1 MTPPAAAGIV
11 GPMSDPKARADA
23 RLETALNDA
32 DRRDPRPLYRPA
44 LKFLRDRRPDAFAD
58 ALRYFEEELI
68 PAVAGEA
75 DPLAEW
81 LAYGRRLARALGD
94 GRLLEIDSTGRAR
107 PVAGVEEARGLV
119 LHVPD
124 DDAAPALALHY
135 PAEPSKAQQATFE
148 LLVEG
153 RQTASTYD

>member
-1 MTPPAAAGIV
+1 MT
-11 GPMSDPKARADA
+11 DPKARADA
-23 RLETALNDA
+23 RLETALQRP
-32 DRRDPRPLYRPA
+32 DRQDPRPLYRPA
-44 LKFLRDRRPDAFAD
+44 LKYLRARKPDAFAE
-58 ALRYFEEELI
+58 ALRHFEDELI

-81 LAYGRRLARALGD
+81 LAYGRRLALALGD

-107 PVAGVEEARGLV
+107 PVAEVEAARGLV

-124 DDAAPALALHY
+124 DDAAPALALSY
-135 PAEPSKAQQATFE
+135 PTASSPAQQATFE

-153 RQTASTYD
+153 RQTASAYAD

>member
-1 MTPPAAAGIV
+1 
-11 GPMSDPKARADA
+11 MSDLKARADA
-23 RLETALNDA
+23 RLETALQDV
-32 DRRDPRPLYRPA
+32 DRQDPRPLYRPA
-44 LKFLRDRRPDAFAD
+44 LKYLRNRKPDAFAE
-58 ALRYFEEELI
+58 ALRHFEDELI

-107 PVAGVEEARGLV
+107 PVTDVEQARGLV

-124 DDAAPALALHY
+124 DAAAPALALHH
-135 PAEPSKAQQATFE
+135 PKNPSTAQQATFE

-153 RQTASTYD
+153 RQTASAYG